1 MGWQF
6 DELQSGNIEGWNH
19 AGLAQFRAG
28 ALSNLV
34 RETLQNSLDNPD
46 PENGDEVPI
55 IVRFIEHN
63 VERSDIP
70 GIHSL
75 SKEIQDCVQQVES
88 GNEEARKGVKAALD
102 ISRRPEIKVLEIADY
117 HTTGMPGP
125 AVRRKPFH
133 NYLKTSGDS
142 TPDASRGGS
151 HGLGKFAPLANT
163 ELRTIFVSTKWE
175 ENGEEHTL
183 FQGLTFLL
191 GREIAGSTASL
202 VQKGYFGGADFEPLS
217 EVPEQFSW
225 MRRDAVGTS
234 IFLLG
239 WNSSEQWDISIIG
252 HALIN
257 FFAAFQRNKLIISVK
272 KTNGREITV
281 GENSDFRTLFDNPKI
296 KRVLDESTHG
306 YGEQFEYSKLYLKC
320 LEDEN
325 ATHHESKIYP
335 GINAS
340 RVSLIKDEDGPQRI
354 AFVRNNILITDRIP
368 TFYGRRNQQFDNYA
382 GVFEVTNKK
391 GQQLLRRMENPSHT
405 KLDENWLPAVEKQ
418 DGLKAL
424 KAVGEKLKA
433 IVKENMSIGGN
444 IDGGPVEILKEFFSD
459 AAGEGAENIENEDI
473 NPDGK
478 FKITSK
484 PPKFAPPP
492 VITITDQ
499 EQIED
504 ENIEDENSDGNEGGA
519 GTQEGNGGD
528 GNGHGPGDGEG
539 TGGTGNRGD
548 KDHGKNMDTMKLSNK
563 RVINID
569 KNVVTAR
576 LTSPTS
582 GQAKIK
588 LQEVGADFSEELK
601 ITGCNLGAVENG
613 TVSITLEAGV
623 SAHVELKCENE
634 IVGGVK
640 LLVRGE

>member
-1 MGWQF
+1 
-6 DELQSGNIEGWNH
+6 
-19 AGLAQFRAG
+19 
-28 ALSNLV
+28 
-34 RETLQNSLDNPD
+34 
-46 PENGDEVPI
+46 
-55 IVRFIEHN
+55 
-63 VERSDIP
+63 
-70 GIHSL
+70 
-75 SKEIQDCVQQVES
+75 
-88 GNEEARKGVKAALD
+88 
-102 ISRRPEIKVLEIADY
+102 
-117 HTTGMPGP
+117 MPP
-125 AVRRKPFH
+125 
-133 NYLKTSGDS
+133 TMS
-142 TPDASRGGS
+142 
-151 HGLGKFAPLANT
+151 
-163 ELRTIFVSTKWE
+163 
-175 ENGEEHTL
+175 
-183 FQGLTFLL
+183 Q
-191 GREIAGSTASL
+191 
-202 VQKGYFGGADFEPLS
+202 
-217 EVPEQFSW
+217 
-225 MRRDAVGTS
+225 
-234 IFLLG
+234 
-239 WNSSEQWDISIIG
+239 
-252 HALIN
+252 
-257 FFAAFQRNKLIISVK
+257 
-272 KTNGREITV
+272 
-281 GENSDFRTLFDNPKI
+281 
-296 KRVLDESTHG
+296 
-306 YGEQFEYSKLYLKC
+306 
-320 LEDEN
+320 
-325 ATHHESKIYP
+325 IYP

-418 DGLKAL
+418 DGRRAL

-444 IDGGPVEILKEFFSD
+444 IDGGPIEILKEFFSD

-504 ENIEDENSDGNEGGA
+504 ETTSKTKTETAMKVAQAPKREI
-519 GTQEGNGGD
+519 GGD

-548 KDHGKNMDTMKLSNK
+548 KDHGKNMDTLKLSNK
-563 RVINID
+563 RVSNID
-569 KNVVTAR
+569 KHVVTAR

>member
-1 MGWQF
+1 MKWQF

-63 VERSDIP
+63 VDRSDIP
-70 GIHSL
+70 GIDSL
-75 SKEIQDCVQQVES
+75 TEEILECVKQVES

-102 ISRRPEIKVLEIADY
+102 IAKSPVIKVLEIADY

-163 ELRTIFVSTKWE
+163 ELRTIFVSTRWE

-191 GREIAGSTASL
+191 GRQIADSTASL
-202 VQKGYFGGADFEPLS
+202 GQKGYFGEAGFEPFT
-217 EVPEQFSW
+217 EVPDEFSW
-225 MRRDAVGTS
+225 MKRDAVGTS
-234 IFLLG
+234 IFLVG
-239 WNSSEQWDISIIG
+239 WNSSDRWDMSIIG

-272 KTNGREITV
+272 KPNGRETAV
-281 GENSDFRTLFDNPKI
+281 GGDSDFRKFFDNQNIKI
-296 KRVLDESTHG
+296 VLDESTHG
-306 YGEQFEYSKLYLKC
+306 YAEKFEYSKLYLKC

-325 ATHHESKIYP
+325 TTHHETQINP

-340 RVSLIKDEDGPQRI
+340 RVSLIKDEDGPQRV
-354 AFVRNNILITDRIP
+354 AFIRNNILITDRIP
-368 TFYGRRNQQFDNYA
+368 TFYSRRNQQFDNYA
-382 GVFEVTNKK
+382 GIFEVENEE

-405 KLDENWLPAVEKQ
+405 NLDENWLPAAEKK
-418 DGLKAL
+418 DGRKAL
-424 KAVGEKLKA
+424 VALGEKLKA

-444 IDGGPVEILKEFFSD
+444 IDGGPIEILKEFFSD
-459 AAGEGAENIENEDI
+459 AAGEGADNIENEDI

-492 VITITDQ
+492 VITIVDQ

-504 ENIEDENSDGNEGGA
+504 ETIEDDNSDGNEGGA
-519 GTQEGNGGD
+519 GTQGGSGGD
-528 GNGHGPGDGEG
+528 GNGHGPGDGDG
-539 TGGTGNRGD
+539 TGGTGNRGS

-563 RVINID
+563 RVISID
-569 KNVVTAR
+569 EKVVKAT
-576 LTSPTS
+576 LTSSTS
-582 GQAKIK
+582 GPAKIK

-601 ITGCNLGAVENG
+601 ITDCNSGKVENG
-613 TVSITLEAGV
+613 TVSITLEADV
-623 SAHVELKCENE
+623 PVHVELKCENE